1 MKPLTFILSSI
12 AACAA
17 ISVLAAYAPA
27 SVPNRL
33 VQGGREAA
41 GAATRSGPIVLTEI
55 HAQPAARSDGRDVR
69 FVELYNSN
77 PFSQDMGGWKL
88 SGDLV
93 YTFPAGYKM
102 PGCSYV
108 VIAPSPRD
116 VESVYGLTGVLGAT
130 DGGAFSYTAELSL
143 NDELGAE
150 LFSIKIKDA
159 DPWPGGIAGTGH
171 SLVLTRPS
179 RGQTRP
185 AAWSRSAQ
193 SGGSPG
199 RADPSAA
206 TTYATILINELIPHD
221 PATSTGAIE
230 LINIGSSAVS
240 LAGCRLVSQQR
251 NAAYTFPA
259 GTTLAAHAIL
269 AVDETTLRFAISG
282 NKDEILLR
290 APSAGGDAIIDAVR
304 LPAVALAGAYG
315 RTPDGAT
322 AFTHLAAPT
331 PGGRNASRALPPV
344 VLNEIMYHPLDENK
358 EHEYVELF
366 NTTDTDIDLT
376 GWVLSGDIDYECTE
390 TIPAK
395 GHLVI
400 ANKRSAFSALYPNFT
415 GHLGTDG
422 FTGSLPN
429 GSGTLRLR
437 RPMAVWDAS
446 VFNVVNSLVLQEE
459 VIYCDGGAWPELA
472 DGGGSSLER
481 VDPRSDPHLAGSWAA
496 SDETKTCGWKT
507 LEFTGAIE
515 YGRADDSYGDPTQVE
530 LGLFDAGECLI
541 DSVVLKS
548 ATGSNLVNNPSF
560 ESSNTTWKFLGTHQ
574 DSAIENATDADN
586 GTKVLHLRTTGRLHT
601 GGNGIRGT
609 LWSQLPKSGIGTI
622 SMRVRWLAG
631 SPDALMR
638 ARGNWIEACGDITTT
653 HAFGT
658 PGRTNSR
665 AVANAAPAI
674 AEVTHEPLLPANGQP
689 VTVYARVADPDGV
702 ASVNLIWYLDG
713 VSSSTTIPM
722 SPCEAG
728 WYAASIPAAANDS
741 LVAFQVT
748 ATDSATTAR
757 TSTYPADTRRECLV
771 RWNEP
776 HTSNTFGVYR
786 FWVTAANL
794 AIWQNRSQ
802 DSNYSIPCTFVYG
815 NDRVVY
821 GAGIQYGGSPFHCKG
836 FSRPI
841 NNGFI
846 DYKLD
851 FPRDDQILDDDGLV
865 LACAGNPGSGEDPTV
880 FKEQFCYALAK
891 RLGQPAVY
899 RRVVHLY
906 ANGQVQ
912 NAQGVVEDTEKPN
925 SSMISHWFPTKT
937 DGRLYKCDDWFEYN
951 PNNFGDFK
959 YQRGGKEIGATL
971 ESFTTTEGNGDP
983 AFGTFYK
990 KARYRWHWLPRAA
1003 ANFQANDYQ
1012 DFYTLIHAFNDF
1024 SNPAY
1029 VRNLATVADTDAFL
1043 AISALHV
1050 YVGNYDS
1057 YGNERGKNAYIYN
1070 GNRGWALLA
1079 WDIDTS
1085 FGAPNTRD
1093 TSMSNIVDPQS
1104 SSLKVIDPT
1113 LKTML
1118 ATPAHARGYWRKFI
1132 ALVEACTADS
1142 EDLVNYRERYDALR
1156 ADGVTM
1162 SGFTTVANNI
1172 QTRRANVLNQINAAN
1187 AAGFTLTSPTVSDKN
1202 QFTLTGEAPFEVAT
1216 ITCNGKPLD
1225 VTWTSVRTWSA
1236 PYTLTDRTKTITLNA
1251 LREDGTIF
1259 TTAVTTLTYTGPSL
1273 DSINDHL
1280 VIATILT
1287 HPVQPGGSYFEVY
1300 NSSTNTSF
1308 DLAGVYTTG
1317 SAAFTFPDG
1326 FILAPRTSAV
1336 VVENSAVFSALY
1348 GNRALV
1354 AGTFTGSLPD
1364 IGSLDLRRPA
1374 KGLELVESTLDHVEW
1389 GGEGWPSTAEGEALT
1404 LISPTLDNAQ
1414 PVCWRAAGTR
1424 DVHLGTR
1431 TLLPLDQFWHYLTTK
1446 PADNWKSA
1454 SFNDAAWPAGAGPL
1468 GHDPDASNWSIH
1480 FGTDVP
1486 LDSQRATYYFRTQ
1499 FNYTPPD
1506 ESSSVHTDNVF
1517 PDLPA
1522 ATLAARCPDGNY
1534 LVHRWS
1540 FNGDLL
1546 DTVGGQNATRHGS
1559 AMPTFNTAN
1568 TAITCAGGSK
1578 GRSWIDLGS
1587 NILPRDNTP
1596 VTLEI
1601 WATQNS
1607 VQNWGR
1613 VFDIGNSESDY
1624 ILIAWTSGTT
1634 LNKEAMC
1641 IKKVGG
1647 DISGYLAP
1655 FTLGT
1660 EFHISVV
1667 FLPKADGSWAVTF
1680 RKKDATT
1687 GSTLGEYT
1695 MNISSGWSLAVQGQN
1710 NCWLAHSQY
1719 NDNDAAA
1726 TYNEVRVWNAALSD
1740 AQLTDNAKL
1749 GPDKLP
1755 TIINDVGT
1763 GTGIRDTINVRYMVD
1778 DCAALYLNGVELH
1791 RSARTPA
1798 GALDDASLATT
1809 HTPQE
1814 LEGTFTESF
1823 ELNPSLLRA
1832 GSNTLAV
1839 EVHQNV
1845 VTSSD
1850 IAWAIEIEA
1859 TSILSSTLPPGRY
1872 QPAATIPDGLP
1883 AFVPTVPTPPEHGF
1897 NDIRLNEFMAQNA
1910 LFTNPLTSAF
1920 DDWFELYNNGTNTVS
1935 LGGWLVTDTLKTT
1948 EPPTP
1953 NTKATKSLV
1962 LPANVVLAPGE
1973 TLRIWTGAD
1982 DSATLP
1988 FDPANLQAPFGLSKS
2003 ADAIYLFDPAT
2014 NLVDAITYDTPQS
2027 DTTSLGRWPNGT
2039 GEWVAFAVPTPGA
2052 ANHPTRFE
2060 MPLLAGANAFTLR
2073 VGTPFTSALAPEN
2086 AFAATTTF
2094 ALVPETGSS
2103 IPNGLSVNSSTGTLN
2118 WTPSGPLAP
2127 GVYFLNLCPVADGE
2141 AIDALPIAFTVL
2153 PPVSDVLIAV
2163 GLEANTLATT
2173 QTLRLTWQGQPNATY
2188 TVEWCD
2194 DLTTANWQP
2203 FPEAANLQGPIGP
2216 QSILLDLTKLGPR
2229 KPQAFFRVKETK

>member
-1 MKPLTFILSSI
+1 MKKSSHWLVVAILGTI
-12 AACAA
+12 LGTNGAGVPNA
-17 ISVLAAYAPA
+17 I
-27 SVPNRL
+27 PNRL
-33 VQGGREAA
+33 VHGGIEAA
-41 GAATRSGPIVLTEI
+41 GPATRRGPIVLTEI
-55 HAQPAARSDGRDVR
+55 HAAPQARADGRDVR
-69 FVELYNSN
+69 FIELYNSN
-77 PFSQDMGGWKL
+77 PFSQRMDGWKL
-88 SGDLV
+88 SGSLA

-102 PGCSYV
+102 PGLSRL
-108 VIAPSPRD
+108 VIAPVPSD
-116 VESVYGLTGVLGAT
+116 VETVYGLTGVLQAT
-130 DGGAFSYTAELSL
+130 ASESFSFPVELTLS
-143 NDELGAE
+143 DEIGAE
-150 LFSIKIKDA
+150 LFSIKVKDA
-159 DPWPGGIAGTGH
+159 DPWPAGCTDTGH
-171 SLVLTRPS
+171 SLVLVRPS
-179 RGQTRP
+179 RGQTES
-185 AAWSRSAQ
+185 AAWARSVRP
-193 SGGSPG
+193 GGSPN
-199 RADPSAA
+199 ANEPAASA
-206 TTYATILINELIPHD
+206 TYATLLINELVPHSPTTD
-221 PATSTGAIE
+221 TSAIE
-230 LINIGSSAVS
+230 LINIGDAAVS
-240 LAGCRLVSQQR
+240 LAGCRLVSQNL
-251 NAAYTFPA
+251 NASYTFPA
-259 GTTLAAHAIL
+259 GTTLAAHQLL
-269 AVDETTLRFAISG
+269 AVNEATLGFAVSG
-282 NKDEILLR
+282 NKDAILLR
-290 APSAGGDAIIDAVR
+290 APAASGDAIIDAVR
-304 LPAVALAGAYG
+304 LPAVALDGAWG
-315 RTPDGAT
+315 RAPDGGARL
-322 AFTHLAAPT
+322 THLASPT
-331 PGGRNASRALPPV
+331 PGARNAARLVPPV
-344 VLNEIMYHPLDENK
+344 VLNELMYHPLDEDK
-358 EHEYVELF
+358 EHEYLELY
-366 NTTDTDIDLT
+366 NPTTRDVDLT
-376 GWVLSGDIDYECTE
+376 GWVISGDIDYECTE
-390 TIPAK
+390 TIPA
-395 GHLVI
+395 GGYLVI
-400 ANKRSAFSALYPNFT
+400 ANKRSAFRALYPSFE
-415 GHLGTDG
+415 GLLGDDG
-422 FTGSLPN
+422 FSGTLPN
-429 GSGTLRLR
+429 GTGTVRLR
-437 RPMAVWDAS
+437 RPMAVWDAAVS
-446 VFNVVNSLVLQEE
+446 NVVNALVLQEE
-459 VIYCDGGAWPELA
+459 VIYRDGGAWGDLA

-481 VDPRSDPHLAGSWAA
+481 VDWRTDPHLAGSWAA

-530 LGLFDAGECLI
+530 LGLYDAGECLV
-541 DSVVLKS
+541 DAVVLKS

-560 ESSNTTWKFLGTHQ
+560 ESSNTTWKFHGTHQ
-574 DSAIENATDADN
+574 DSTIESSTDADD
-586 GTKVLHLRTTGRLHT
+586 GTKVLHLRATGRLHT

-609 LWSQLPKSGIGTI
+609 LRSQLPKSGTGTI

-631 SPDALMR
+631 SPDALVR
-638 ARGNWIEACGDITTT
+638 ARGNWIEAYGDITTT

-658 PGRTNSR
+658 PGRANSR
-665 AVANAAPAI
+665 AVASAAPVLVD
-674 AEVTHEPLLPANGQP
+674 VTHEPLLPANGEA
-689 VTVYARVADPDGV
+689 VTVYARVADPDGL
-702 ASVNLIWYLDG
+702 AAVNLIWRIDG
-713 VSSSTTIPM
+713 NASSTTIPM

-728 WYAASIPAAANDS
+728 WYAATIPAPAANS
-741 LVAFQVT
+741 LVAFRVT
-748 ATDSATTAR
+748 AADGVNSAL
-757 TSTYPADTRRECLV
+757 SSSYPADTRRNCLV
-771 RWNEP
+771 RWNDP
-776 HTSNTFGVYR
+776 HTANTFGVYR
-786 FWVTAANL
+786 FWVTAAD
-794 AIWQNRSQ
+794 ISTWQNRSQ
-802 DSNYSIPCTFVYG
+802 DSNFSIPCTFVYG

-851 FPRDDQILDDDGLV
+851 FPKDDLILEDDGLV
-865 LACAGNPGSGEDPTV
+865 LACAGNPGSGEDATV

-906 ANGQVQ
+906 ANGQLQ

-925 SSMISHWFPTKT
+925 GSMINHWYPTKT

-951 PNNFGDFK
+951 PNDFGDFR

-1003 ANFQANDYQ
+1003 ANFQAHDYQ
-1012 DFYTLIHAFNDF
+1012 DFYALIHAFNDF

-1029 VRNLATVADTDAFL
+1029 VRNLAAVADTDAFL

-1070 GNRGWALLA
+1070 GPRGWALLA

-1085 FGAPNTRD
+1085 FGAANTRD
-1093 TSMSNIVDPQS
+1093 TDMNDIVNPLS
-1104 SSLKVIDPT
+1104 ASLKVIDPS

-1118 ATPAHARGYWRKFI
+1118 ATPEHARGYWRKFI
-1132 ALVEACTADS
+1132 ALVEACTSGS
-1142 EDLVNYRERYDALR
+1142 EDLVDYRERYDALR
-1156 ADGVTM
+1156 ADGVTV

-1187 AAGFTLTSPTVSDKN
+1187 AANFTLTSPTVSAAN

-1216 ITCNGKPLD
+1216 IICNGKPLD

-1236 PYTLTDRTKTITLNA
+1236 PYALTNRTEPITLRA

-1259 TTAVTTLTYTGPSL
+1259 TTAITTLTYSGPTL
-1273 DSINDHL
+1273 DSINGHL
-1280 VIATILT
+1280 VIASILA
-1287 HPVQPGGSYFEVY
+1287 HPAQTGGAYFEIY

-1308 DLAGVYTTG
+1308 DLGGVYTTG
-1317 SAAFTFPDG
+1317 SATFTFPAG
-1326 FILAPRTSAV
+1326 FTLAPCTSAV
-1336 VVENSAVFSALY
+1336 VVEDATVFSTLY
-1348 GNRALV
+1348 GNRATV
-1354 AGTFTGSLPD
+1354 AGTFAGSLPAV
-1364 IGSLDLRRPA
+1364 GSLELRRPA
-1374 KGLELVESTLDHVEW
+1374 KGLELVERTLDHVEW
-1389 GGEGWPSTAEGEALT
+1389 GGEDWPVPAEGEALT
-1404 LISPTLDNAQ
+1404 LIAPALDNAQ
-1414 PVCWRAAGTR
+1414 PACWRVAGTR
-1424 DVHLGTR
+1424 DVLLGTR
-1431 TLLPLDQFWHYLTTK
+1431 SLLPLDQIWRYSTAQ
-1446 PADNWKSA
+1446 PVGNWKA
-1454 SFNDAAWPAGAGPL
+1454 ETFNDAAWPAGAGPL
-1468 GHDPDASNWSIH
+1468 GHDPDAPSWSIH
-1480 FGTDVP
+1480 FGTDIP
-1486 LDSQRATYYFRTQ
+1486 LNSQRATYYFRTQ
-1499 FNYTPPD
+1499 FNYTPPN
-1506 ESSSVHTDNVF
+1506 ESGSVHSDNVF

-1522 ATLAARCPDGNY
+1522 ATLSARCPDGNY

-1540 FNGDLL
+1540 FNGNLL
-1546 DTVGGQNATRHGS
+1546 DTVGGQTATRNGS
-1559 AMPTFNTAN
+1559 ITPTFNAAN

-1578 GRSWIDLGS
+1578 GCSWIDLGA

-1613 VFDIGNSESDY
+1613 VFDIGNSQSDY
-1624 ILIAWTSGTT
+1624 ILIAWTSGTA
-1634 LNKEAMC
+1634 LYEEAMC
-1641 IKKVGG
+1641 IKKIGG
-1647 DISGYLAP
+1647 DVKGYLAP

-1687 GSTLGEYT
+1687 GATLGEYT
-1695 MNISSGWSLAVQGQN
+1695 MNIASGWSLAAQGQN

-1719 NDNDAAA
+1719 NDNDASA
-1726 TYNEVRVWNAALSD
+1726 TYNEVRVWNAALSN

-1755 TIINDVGT
+1755 TIVNDVGT
-1763 GTGIRDTINVRYMVD
+1763 GAGIRDTINARYLVD

-1798 GALDDASLATT
+1798 GALNDASLATT

-1823 ELNPSLLRA
+1823 ELDPSLLHA
-1832 GSNTLAV
+1832 GTNTLTV

-1850 IAWAIEIEA
+1850 IAWAIEINA
-1859 TSILSSTLPPGRY
+1859 TSVLSSTLPPGRY
-1872 QPAATIPDGLP
+1872 QPAATIPEGLP
-1883 AFVPTVPTPPEHGF
+1883 AFVPTVPTPPKHGF
-1897 NDIRLNEFMAQNA
+1897 NDIRLNEFMAQNT
-1910 LFTNPLTSAF
+1910 LFANPLTNAF

-1935 LGGWLVTDTLKTT
+1935 LGGWLVTDTLKTA

-1953 NTKATKSLV
+1953 NTKATKSLT
-1962 LPANVVLAPGE
+1962 LPASIVLAPGE
-1973 TLRIWTGAD
+1973 ALRIWTGAD
-1982 DSATLP
+1982 DAATLP

-2003 ADAIYLFDPAT
+2003 ADALYLFDPAT
-2014 NLVDAITYDTPQS
+2014 NLVDAITYDTTQN

-2039 GEWVAFAVPTPGA
+2039 GEWATFATPTPGA

-2060 MPLLAGANAFTLR
+2060 TPLLAGANAYTLR

-2103 IPNGLSVNSSTGTLN
+2103 IPNGLSVNPTTGTLN
-2118 WTPSGPLAP
+2118 WTPSGTLAP

-2153 PPVSDVLIAV
+2153 PPASDVLIAV
-2163 GLEANTLATT
+2163 GLEAHALAAT
-2173 QTLRLTWQGQPNATY
+2173 QTLRLTWQGRPNATY

-2229 KPQAFFRVKETK
+2229 KPQAFFRIKETK